1 MGQARAAPDPP
12 HHGAVRPAPTR
23 RRLPS
28 GIGGRLLAHGGAMVT
43 IARPHS
49 QPAAPG
55 FIAGPLS
62 NASTGETALLYKFKS
77 QATADVIMLRDSAEE
92 ILKIV
97 GKDPGATGIITVAQ
111 IPGAVAAL
119 KAEIER
125 RETAP
130 AQAPQA
136 AGDDAAKEG
145 DADKVQDEPI
155 ALRRRAAPFIDML
168 ERSAAAGKDVVWGV

>member
-1 MGQARAAPDPP
+1 M
-12 HHGAVRPAPTR
+12 
-23 RRLPS
+23 
-28 GIGGRLLAHGGAMVT
+28 
-43 IARPHS
+43 
-49 QPAAPG
+49 
-55 FIAGPLS
+55 
-62 NASTGETALLYKFKS
+62 LYKFKS

-136 AGDDAAKEG
+136 AGDDADKEG

-168 ERSAAAGKDVVWGV
+168 ERSAADSRDVVWGV

>member
-1 MGQARAAPDPP
+1 M
-12 HHGAVRPAPTR
+12 
-23 RRLPS
+23 
-28 GIGGRLLAHGGAMVT
+28 
-43 IARPHS
+43 
-49 QPAAPG
+49 
-55 FIAGPLS
+55 
-62 NASTGETALLYKFKS
+62 LYKFKS

-125 RETAP
+125 PETAA
-130 AQAPQA
+130 AQAPKA
-136 AGDDAAKEG
+136 PDASDASDASDVPAKDS

-168 ERSAAAGKDVVWGV
+168 ERSAAAGKDVIWGV